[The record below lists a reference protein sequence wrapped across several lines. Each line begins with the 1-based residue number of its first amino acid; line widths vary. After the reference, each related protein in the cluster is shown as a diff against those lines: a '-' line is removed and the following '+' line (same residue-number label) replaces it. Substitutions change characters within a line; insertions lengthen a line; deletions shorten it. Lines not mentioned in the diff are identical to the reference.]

1 MEAKQKVPPF
11 LATLDPLTDDTV
23 IQMGGK
29 NLTVPSLHSSV
40 YLSVYSSIYNYLFL
54 YPIHPSIHPSIH
66 SSIHPFHPSIH
77 LSIILSLHPSIHQ
90 SIHRS
95 SINVSIHPFY
105 GCIDLLIFF
114 ITATFLFIYPFIHL
128 PTHSFLPFPSTT
140 SSDDYGC
147 AYCGGLGHRI
157 TDCPKLEAVQKKRVN
172 DIGRKDYLA
181 SSAADW

>member
-1 MEAKQKVPPF
+1 M
-11 LATLDPLTDDTV
+11 
-23 IQMGGK
+23 
-29 NLTVPSLHSSV
+29 
-40 YLSVYSSIYNYLFL
+40 YLFILLSTITYSFILSIY
-54 YPIHPSIHPSIH
+54 PSIH

-77 LSIILSLHPSIHQ
+77 LSIILSLHPSIHPSIHQ

-128 PTHSFLPFPSTT
+128 PTHSFLPYPSTT